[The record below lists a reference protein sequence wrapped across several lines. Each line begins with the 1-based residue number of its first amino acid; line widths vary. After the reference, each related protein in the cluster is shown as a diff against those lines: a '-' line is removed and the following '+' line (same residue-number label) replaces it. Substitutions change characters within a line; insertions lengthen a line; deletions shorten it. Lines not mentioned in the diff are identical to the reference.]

1 MSKTHTATRVRNFSS
16 LQPVLPLVHLVKFPS
31 QQLFLPHFLYRNFQ
45 QLVIVNPRRNII
57 RYFYYSLLFSLFNY
71 YTRDVFLK
79 QHYGRITILTYSYI
93 NVIWNFRK
101 EEIPFASVQ
110 PSTPV
115 DHCLSD
121 FRWTGDVAVVDETK
135 LRLSRIRGM
144 RWV

>member
-93 NVIWNFRK
+93 NVIFEKKKFLSHQSNPR
-101 EEIPFASVQ
+101 P
-110 PSTPV
+110 PSTIVHPISV
-115 DHCLSD
+115 EQA
-121 FRWTGDVAVVDETK
+121 T
-135 LRLSRIRGM
+135 
-144 RWV
+144 